1 MAACRFIIFG
11 SLLAGLL
18 ACSASGGRET
28 LTVFAAASLSQ
39 AFTEAAAV
47 FENQHPEYSVR
58 LAFDGSQRLRVQLD
72 HGAEADVFASA
83 DERQMRLAQDSGLLA
98 SEAVSFATNT
108 LIVAVSSQ
116 AGAIVQSLADL
127 AREDVKLVLAHP
139 EVPAGLYAKAVI
151 ESLAEAPEFGPKFSA
166 QLLRNVVSQEPNVR
180 SVLQKVALGEA
191 DAGFVY
197 ASDVLSADN
206 ILALSVPSEANVV
219 AIYPIAVL
227 RDAVSQEAALM
238 FIQFLTSP
246 SGQRIL
252 QAHGFGPVPSL
263 TESTSGGSFVHSSEI
278 LRGVGLG
285 LIRRV
290 GAS

>member
-197 ASDVLSADN
+197 ASDVFSADN
-206 ILALSVPSEANVV
+206 ISALTIPEYANVT
-219 AIYPIAVL
+219 AIYPVAVL
-227 RDAVSQEAALM
+227 RLALDRESAET
-238 FIQFLTSP
+238 FIRFLTSP
-246 SGQRIL
+246 RGQGIM
-252 QAHGFGPVPSL
+252 QSHGFGPVPSL
-263 TESTSGGSFVHSSEI
+263 ARSNSSGSREYTGENKAKSE
-278 LRGVGLG
+278 LRPGE
-285 LIRRV
+285 R
-290 GAS
+290 